1 MHTVLVNNSTCMQRT
16 SLKRGLPETL
26 VRGFKVIGCGCQTIP
41 EPVMV
46 MDVIPEPLMV
56 IDVHVHV
63 SLCM

>member
-1 MHTVLVNNSTCMQRT
+1 MYAKNITE
-16 SLKRGLPETL
+16 KGLPETL

-46 MDVIPEPLMV
+46 IDVIPEPVMVIDVIPEPLMV

>member
-1 MHTVLVNNSTCMQRT
+1 MYAKNITE
-16 SLKRGLPETL
+16 KGLPETL

-46 MDVIPEPLMV
+46 IDVIPEPLMV